1 MPYSIVNSW
10 MNRSDYNMTYF
21 HPRDF
26 DAGQP
31 VLPGITAKR
40 KFMSYVGLKN
50 SFSKFKR
57 LLIDHKFVTVGEAA
71 SRIDWEQTPLVKMDE
86 L

>member
-1 MPYSIVNSW
+1 
-10 MNRSDYNMTYF
+10 MTYF

-26 DAGQP
+26 DPGQP
-31 VLPGITAKR
+31 VLPGMGFKR
-40 KFMSYVGLKN
+40 KFMSYTGLKN

-57 LLIDHKFVTVGEAA
+57 LLNDHKFVSVGEAGA
-71 SRIDWEQTPLVKMDE
+71 LTDWARTPLIKLEE